1 MPKSD
6 GFLYPRRATG
16 STDLDKLL
24 IYMDIS
30 MDARCLNGAILVHR
44 DQRHCLD
51 AGMLLSEEVLA

>member
-1 MPKSD
+1 M
-6 GFLYPRRATG
+6 G

-24 IYMDIS
+24 ICMDIS

-51 AGMLLSEEVLA
+51 AGMLMSEEILA